1 MFFFGHYFVAKDHS
15 KCIQSYQHG
24 DERANR
30 CGFVRASLA
39 LERILRMRKQVI
51 HLERRVIQAM
61 EQNESEKHES
71 ERFLWLWRWLE
82 TARQNEQCDKWLK
95 GHTELAA
102 NHPSMHLVQRTPSH
116 AHSVNPV

>member
-39 LERILRMRKQVI
+39 LECILRMRKQVI
-51 HLERRVIQAM
+51 HLARRVTQAM
-61 EQNESEKHES
+61 EQNESEKARVREVPLVVALV
-71 ERFLWLWRWLE
+71 RDGE
-82 TARQNEQCDKWLK
+82 TK
-95 GHTELAA
+95 
-102 NHPSMHLVQRTPSH
+102 
-116 AHSVNPV
+116 

>member
-15 KCIQSYQHG
+15 KCIQSYQHS

-51 HLERRVIQAM
+51 HLERRDTQAM
-61 EQNESEKHES
+61 EQNEREKHERVR
-71 ERFLWLWRWLE
+71 EVPLVVALVRDGE
-82 TARQNEQCDKWLK
+82 TK
-95 GHTELAA
+95 
-102 NHPSMHLVQRTPSH
+102 
-116 AHSVNPV
+116 

>member
-71 ERFLWLWRWLE
+71 ERFLWLWHWLE
-82 TARQNEQCDKWLK
+82 TVRQNEQCDKWLK
-95 GHTELAA
+95 DIPNLQQTIRLCIWYKE
-102 NHPSMHLVQRTPSH
+102 HLSH